1 MTYFCNFGF
10 SPVQITKLTQIYV
23 SSELSSVVFE
33 ATVPRPLSENAQE
46 VQLIIDVDPK
56 SCNNLNYSKKI
67 IYQLPVKRSKIENR
81 RPKMQ
86 KAYFVFSDSSLPKDC
101 EIYLYLQKS
110 CLANIDDC
118 NTQISGI
125 PSYSHS

>member
-1 MTYFCNFGF
+1 M
-10 SPVQITKLTQIYV
+10 L
-23 SSELSSVVFE
+23 E
-33 ATVPRPLSENAQE
+33 AIVPRPLSENAQE

-56 SCNNLNYSKKI
+56 SCNNLIYTKKF
-67 IYQLPVKRSKIENR
+67 IYQLPIKRSKIENNNR
-81 RPKMQ
+81 RSKTQ
-86 KAYFVFSDSSLPKDC
+86 KAYFAFSDSSLPKDC